1 MYRAYIPGC
10 SCECSDAQSV
20 TTDGGCRSDREGDD
34 EGSGPD
40 LEPEMQDVRTRLL
53 ASLIT
58 GAALL
63 GLKHTSGST
72 RDRQHPFGLPCTP
85 QPTYADVRFYTTSVT
100 PGDDTR
106 VKSFDGTPLGLNVTR
121 RGRASS

>member
-1 MYRAYIPGC
+1 M
-10 SCECSDAQSV
+10 
-20 TTDGGCRSDREGDD
+20 
-34 EGSGPD
+34 
-40 LEPEMQDVRTRLL
+40 RTRLL

-63 GLKHTSGST
+63 GLEHTSRALAT
-72 RDRQHPFGLPCTP
+72 DNTPFGLPCTP
-85 QPTYADVRFYTTSVT
+85 QPTYANVRFYTTSVT
-100 PGDDTR
+100 PGHDTR